1 MNKTPSKEDILKWVQ
16 EHPEK
21 ASKRD
26 ISKAFNI
33 TGNARMELK
42 RMLRELRSDGLISG
56 SRIAFRSSSELPP
69 VSVLRVSELDNNGEL
84 WAEPA

>member
-42 RMLRELRSDGLISG
+42 LSLIH
-56 SRIAFRSSSELPP
+56 I
-69 VSVLRVSELDNNGEL
+69 
-84 WAEPA
+84 

>member
-1 MNKTPSKEDILKWVQ
+1 MNKTPLKEDILKWVQ

-33 TGNARMELK
+33 TGNARVELK
-42 RMLRELRSDGLISG
+42 KILRELRTDGLISG
-56 SRIAFRSSSELPP
+56 SRSSFKSSSELPP
-69 VSVLRVSELDNNGEL
+69 VLSLIHI
-84 WAEPA
+84 